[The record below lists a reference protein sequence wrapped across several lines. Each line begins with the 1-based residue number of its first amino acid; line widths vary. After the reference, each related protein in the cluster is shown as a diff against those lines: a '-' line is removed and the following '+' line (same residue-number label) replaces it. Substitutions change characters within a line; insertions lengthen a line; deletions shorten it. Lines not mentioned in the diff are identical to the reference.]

1 MGKLN
6 TRLSRGV
13 RWWGECTAMTGLVV
27 VAPTPATEA
36 PGLTTGGRFVRTPP
50 GGDTAST
57 NNNVSTKY
65 AKIM

>member
-1 MGKLN
+1 
-6 TRLSRGV
+6 
-13 RWWGECTAMTGLVV
+13 MTGLVV

-65 AKIM
+65 AKIMQNPLH